1 MTIINCSC
9 LGAIVMHSKTKRNL
23 WTGIFL
29 FISVFILISF
39 NNTQVLADFTDSTD
53 LSVLKEAPSGI
64 AVDKYMSNS
73 APTVPDKKDIYTT
86 NSAQVVDTSGK
97 NSTTSNII
105 ALASG
110 KNTYGSMWSNEKT
123 FDINKEQTIS
133 AWLYFGSG
141 AGSQDVNSE
150 GIAFVLQND
159 DKGIG
164 ALGAG
169 LEGMGV
175 YGYDASQYSLTTG
188 VTAKQSYIQQTAVQ
202 NSIALEFDTA
212 NNSFYTP
219 TAPIN
224 NNGITFPA
232 SLTQIL
238 NGTSYFS
245 LDGYDTQLGTSLT
258 NLTTLGF
265 PSTARYGAG
274 GAYGHIA
281 MTYPGLADSYQKTDL
296 TASTTMQNAYNPWS
310 NGFVLVHD
318 SPQAAQ
324 LTDGT
329 DEYGND
335 FRWHHVTIKWIPAAS
350 GSTKATIEYSYN
362 DKNIDYS
369 DNTSTKS
376 TTKKLSNSI
385 TVDTSK
391 LNSSDGKV
399 RWGFTAANGP
409 SSNVASKLVAL
420 DSAPDILYAEADSN
434 IVDTTLGNKNIA
446 ETSTDNTVANGD
458 SLKLNYDLTYLS
470 GTEDWKDIAA
480 KIKIPDNVTVTPDS
494 SGNVATITY
503 GDGTTEN
510 ISSSELS
517 NSTLQHTL
525 AKTIGTTT
533 SSAGKTA
540 SITINATAKNDT
552 SSDIDVA
559 KSVANFTGSNEISTT
574 NSPAFTILAS
584 PNYTLKLT
592 NTNSSDELD
601 LLYKA
606 DNTTLNLPTELAYS
620 DNHSFADSTNI
631 IYQITAGD
639 KTYTVGAS
647 ASGNNFDQTID
658 LKSLINDDDT
668 FWNLFTENSTQK
680 VTVKAIDQA
689 NGLVSNT
696 LTYNVNTKS
705 NKALSMTVSNNLQF
719 QDINYGDTTEYL
731 QRKSDFD
738 LSVTSLREPWQ
749 LSVSTNG
756 LYLDGKT
763 LNNNLALVYRKNTD
777 STYNT
782 LSSTPTLVDQDT
794 TTHETSATDNIS
806 DDWTKNSGLLL
817 KQLGSST
824 AGQYTGTLT
833 WTVADSLDNN

>member
-1 MTIINCSC
+1 MNNKI
-9 LGAIVMHSKTKRNL
+9 KQNL
-23 WTGIFL
+23 WVGFFL
-29 FISVFILISF
+29 LISIFISISSYT
-39 NNTQVLADFTDSTD
+39 NVYADLTDSTD

-64 AVDKYMSNS
+64 AIDDYMSNS

-97 NSTTSNII
+97 NSTSGNII

-141 AGSQDVNSE
+141 DGSQDVNTE

-175 YGYDASQYSLTTG
+175 YGYDASQFTSLTG
-188 VTAKQSYIQQTAVQ
+188 TAASQSYIQKTAVQ
-202 NSIALEFDTA
+202 NSIALEFDSG

-219 TAPIN
+219 SAPIN
-224 NNGITFPA
+224 NNGLTIPP
-232 SLTQIL
+232 SLIQII
-238 NGTSYFS
+238 NGAYFS
-245 LDGYDTQLGTSLT
+245 LDGYDTQLGTPTS
-258 NLTTLGF
+258 NLTALGF
-265 PSTARYGAG
+265 PDTARYGAG

-281 MTYPGLADSYQKTDL
+281 LTYPGFADSYQKTDL
-296 TASTTMQNAYNPWS
+296 TANTTMQKAYSPWTD
-310 NGFVLVHD
+310 GFVLVHD
-318 SPQAAQ
+318 SPQSAY

-376 TTKKLSNSI
+376 TTKKVTKSV

-399 RWGFTAANGP
+399 RWGFTAANGA

-420 DSAPDILYAEADSN
+420 DSAPDLLYADADSY
-434 IVDTTLGNKNIA
+434 IVDTTLGNKKIT
-446 ETSTDNTVANGD
+446 ESTTDNTVANGD
-458 SLKLNYDLTYLS
+458 SLKLNYDLNYLS

-480 KIKIPDNVTVTPDS
+480 KIKIPDNVILTPDS

-503 GDGTTEN
+503 GNGTTEN
-510 ISSSELS
+510 ITSSELS
-517 NSTLQHTL
+517 DSTLQHTL

-533 SSAGKTA
+533 NSAGKTA

-552 SSDIDVA
+552 SKDIDVG
-559 KSVANFTGSNEISTT
+559 KSVATFTGSNEISTT
-574 NSPAFTILAS
+574 NSPAFIILAS
-584 PNYTLKLT
+584 PTYTLKLA
-592 NTNSSDELD
+592 NTNSSDEID
-601 LLYKA
+601 LLYKS
-606 DNTTLNLPTELAYS
+606 DNATLNLPTELSYS
-620 DNHSFADSTNI
+620 DNHSFADSANI

-639 KTYTVGAS
+639 KTYTAGAS
-647 ASGNNFDQTID
+647 ASGNSFDQTID
-658 LKSLINDDDT
+658 LRSLITDDDA
-668 FWNLFTENSTQK
+668 FWKLFSENSTQK

-689 NGLVSNT
+689 NGLISNT
-696 LTYNVNTKS
+696 ITYKVNTKP
-705 NKALSMTVSNNLQF
+705 NKSLSMNVSNSLQF

-731 QRKSDFD
+731 TRKNDFD

-756 LYLDGKT
+756 LYLDGQT
-763 LNNNLALVYRKNTD
+763 LNNNLALVYRKDTD
-777 STYNT
+777 STYST
-782 LSSTPTLVDQDT
+782 LSSTPTLIDEDT

-806 DDWTKNSGLLL
+806 DDWTKSTGLLL

-833 WTVADSLDNN
+833 WTVADSLNNN